1 MVCLFNDSYPD
12 YGYFI
17 HCYAAIFLHDSF
29 NCCIALWCHHSVC
42 LTRSMRVC
50 YTTNAVHELPS
61 PLVHLLQWQTCVNIL
76 NFLSSMNFDGFHPFA
91 VKNGW
96 QNAVLLWCML
106 QAGPSSLHYYCAVV
120 LHSCRPLFK
129 IEVSL
134 LSTYKTIEPRFEFLS
149 HSFDCPSCWLLSL

>member
-61 PLVHLLQWQTCVNIL
+61 PLVHLLQ
-76 NFLSSMNFDGFHPFA
+76 
-91 VKNGW
+91 
-96 QNAVLLWCML
+96 
-106 QAGPSSLHYYCAVV
+106 
-120 LHSCRPLFK
+120 
-129 IEVSL
+129 
-134 LSTYKTIEPRFEFLS
+134 
-149 HSFDCPSCWLLSL
+149 